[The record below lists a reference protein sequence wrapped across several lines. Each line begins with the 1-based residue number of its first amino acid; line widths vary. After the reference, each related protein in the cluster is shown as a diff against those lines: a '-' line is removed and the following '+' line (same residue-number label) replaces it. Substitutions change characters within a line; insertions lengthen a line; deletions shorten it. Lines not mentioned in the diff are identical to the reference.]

1 MMKYEKTGVK
11 KNLGISLISSWLE
24 EAMEQE
30 HRSEYRAPSLL
41 LSFTNTNWLS
51 ARYLSGY
58 RHALSRL

>member
-1 MMKYEKTGVK
+1 MKYEKAGVK

-41 LSFTNTNWLS
+41 LSFMNTN
-51 ARYLSGY
+51 
-58 RHALSRL
+58 